1 MCEDGDGSDKRIHA
15 LIATKCEVLYPRGA
29 CYCVVATA
37 VLQAV
42 CSMIYISLESVQGRD
57 SDPLIA
63 LLAPD

>member
-1 MCEDGDGSDKRIHA
+1 MCEEGDGPDKRIHA

-42 CSMIYISLESVQGRD
+42 CTCMDVPRRCVHDLY
-57 SDPLIA
+57 
-63 LLAPD
+63 